1 MAVGAG
7 FGTELPTMEVAS
19 KHVFEVNEQIQGDL
33 RSLLQRLE
41 PLFGN
46 WQGTA
51 ATSFHV
57 LKDRWHADA
66 TTLNDVL
73 RTIAEGLT
81 ANTTAYASA
90 EDTNHTGFTGMAGA
104 LS

>member
-1 MAVGAG
+1 MAVGSS
-7 FGTELPTMEVAS
+7 FRTEVPTMEVAS
-19 KHVFEVNEQIQGDL
+19 RHVFEVNEQIQGEL

-41 PLFGN
+41 PLFGA
-46 WQGTA
+46 WEGTA

-73 RTIAEGLT
+73 RSIAEGLT
-81 ANTTAYASA
+81 SNTQAYAA
-90 EDTNHTGFTGMAGA
+90 TEDTNHTGFTGMAGA
-104 LS
+104 LR